1 MVDIAQMQYGFMPE
15 RGTVDA
21 VFVLGRLSEKF
32 RAKIKLLF
40 IFVDLKKAFDWV
52 SREVICFVLRP
63 KGVPEYLVNGVI
75 PLYKVVKL
83 LMGNYQVH
91 FCESW
96 CPSKVW

>member
-32 RAKIKLLF
+32 RAKNKLLF

-52 SREVICFVLRP
+52 SREVICFVL
-63 KGVPEYLVNGVI
+63 
-75 PLYKVVKL
+75 
-83 LMGNYQVH
+83 
-91 FCESW
+91 F
-96 CPSKVW
+96 